1 VIHSPEAQG
10 IYYSQFQN
18 FRIKAT
24 DDVAVETIWYSL
36 NRDNNITYYSMVSL
50 AFAKG
55 MNTLQAWTRDTSGNI
70 GTISITFYI
79 SRGNFITRWD
89 TTNTA
94 SNTSA
99 ENQLQLPLEPT
110 GVYDFL
116 VD

>member
-1 VIHSPEAQG
+1 
-10 IYYSQFQN
+10 
-18 FRIKAT
+18 
-24 DDVAVETIWYSL
+24 
-36 NRDNNITYYSMVSL
+36 
-50 AFAKG
+50 

-79 SRGNFITRWD
+79 SRRNFITRWD

-94 SNTSA
+94 SNASA